1 MSSYITI
8 ILYTIIL
15 FPFITLIITLP
26 YMIINYHKYGS
37 VSFFRTLIVYTFIL
51 KPLGLEYLQTIS
63 FILII
68 AFLSVD
74 FKENITMLY
83 LGICFVCCVLA
94 FFAIAH
100 NEKKNEENFIP
111 EPISYI
117 VYIEDNADY
126 KTLVQNY
133 TIESEQDNLTTIV
146 LKEN

>member
-1 MSSYITI
+1 MLPVSVEGVTWLATNYTSYSTPTI
-8 ILYTIIL
+8 VGLLMY
-15 FPFITLIITLP
+15 
-26 YMIINYHKYGS
+26 
-37 VSFFRTLIVYTFIL
+37 V
-51 KPLGLEYLQTIS
+51 LGVLGVFS

-100 NEKKNEENFIP
+100 DEKKNEENFIP

>member
-1 MSSYITI
+1 MLPVSVEGVTWLATNYTSYSTPI
-8 ILYTIIL
+8 I
-15 FPFITLIITLP
+15 
-26 YMIINYHKYGS
+26 
-37 VSFFRTLIVYTFIL
+37 VSFLMYV
-51 KPLGLEYLQTIS
+51 LGVLGVSS

-100 NEKKNEENFIP
+100 DEKKNEENFIP